1 MSVKESLQE
10 LRSKYSYMNIYKE
23 LVCMMKEEYEELQ
36 VFFAGK
42 ERAVKED
49 IPKEDSVKRVVVSKN
64 ISRKEAVP
72 VEPAQTVPAELVAET
87 PVQSDS
93 KQMKQWQKT
102 QEQKKFKELTAAG
115 IVPESL
121 LTQANLKKWIEEEG
135 KTYAYVSREYL
146 GISEARTAEFG
157 KKHGITSR
165 ISKRRAM
172 VGANAVVRQLRT

>member
-1 MSVKESLQE
+1 MSVKDSLKE

-23 LVCMMKEEYEELQ
+23 LICMMKEEYEELTS
-36 VFFAGK
+36 FFMGVEEKK
-42 ERAVKED
+42 EE
-49 IPKEDSVKRVVVSKN
+49 SVKRVVVTKN
-64 ISRKEAVP
+64 ISKKETAPPVQMAHAV
-72 VEPAQTVPAELVAET
+72 ESVPAVET
-87 PVQSDS
+87 PIVQSDS

-172 VGANAVVRQLRT
+172 VGANAVVRQLRS